1 MSMDRKNKKAAQQA
15 MQQQQAQEGGT
26 SSTAG
31 GSTANTAKERDRSQQ
46 QNRRDRDKDKDKE
59 RSLRRDRAPGGTS
72 SGSRPPRDRAGASEK
87 RRDSTSTAQG
97 EEPPTNGMTSS
108 VATLRPPIRIGKG
121 PSTSAS
127 VTAPP
132 VLRDTS
138 ATATM
143 APPKTSNESEAPT
156 GEKPSYASVTL
167 EHLQAQSHSRQA
179 TITPASETLALSD
192 YSKTPSAIVYD
203 LPPSTTSLSSP
214 KNELLDSPTS
224 LVHPLSTRTNAREGA
239 SSRERM
245 RNDSSTSPPLSKDD
259 TPAGRFGPVGS
270 PPRAGFANGSPADS
284 TGTGRGALSSLFAS
298 LAMNPSPNPG
308 QYTSPP
314 QQHQAAVVTPQKDDL
329 GPSSVTSQSSLHAH
343 MNANVLGTS
352 PFSMPGSRSL
362 FMPLSSSQTSQSN
375 IPAYLAG
382 GQGPLKVGVP
392 ASFAGSRAVGWGIGG
407 EARRPSL
414 PGHNQRPSLGAASLR
429 SGILDESA
437 FEEETEDL
445 EAEEFLPSSLSDLL
459 TREERER
466 RFSRGGAIRPTKD
479 SLLPTEG
486 LNTPVEDD
494 EVWERTVRQ
503 RPNAGD
509 QLSPDTANA
518 FSRSVPATNLIGQ
531 VRSLWDRDPAAN
543 PGMTATSSTGMA
555 RTNAPGGITQDMFGG
570 VSGSY
575 GPSPSM
581 LSSSLM
587 SNASNAFLQSS
598 RLGAGDAHPSQ
609 KPLVNDLQVGSYN
622 PSSMLYQ
629 KQQQMSH
636 AAHQHHSSISGFPSS
651 LSARNGTQ
659 GVTSQAAGGYSMY
672 SGPAD
677 LGGENK
683 SGIASMYGQRTTSQ
697 QVQQR
702 PAMTTQNTSTHA
714 HANDSLTGLRH
725 EPGQSLPRG
734 LGAGL
739 SRLHFVPAGSLG
751 STVGSP
757 PLGSGFGSTNPVASP
772 PYGNFHVNM
781 VGSGRGEPND
791 LAAEGK
797 YPGGAQKSNYG
808 SGLTARMMAA
818 GVGSQTSSIQAPYQP
833 DPTQGDGRTAAMSI
847 HNVRNQHSPWG
858 SGAVDDVD
866 VDEGT
871 LFNMD

>member
-1 MSMDRKNKKAAQQA
+1 MDRKNKKAAQQA
-15 MQQQQAQEGGT
+15 AQAMQQQQGQEGGT
-26 SSTAG
+26 TSTAATG
-31 GSTANTAKERDRSQQ
+31 TPREKDRSQQ

-59 RSLRRDRAPGGTS
+59 RSGRRDRASGGTS
-72 SGSRPPRDRAGASEK
+72 TGSRPPRDRAGGSEK

-97 EEPPTNGMTSS
+97 DEPPANGMTSS

-143 APPKTSNESEAPT
+143 ATSNESEAST

-179 TITPASETLALSD
+179 TITPATEPLALSD
-192 YSKTPSAIVYD
+192 YSKTPNATIYD
-203 LPPSTTSLSSP
+203 LPPSSASMSSP
-214 KNELLDSPTS
+214 KQELLDSPTS
-224 LVHPLSTRTNAREGA
+224 LVHPLSSRTSAREGA
-239 SSRERM
+239 TSRERM
-245 RNDSSTSPPLSKDD
+245 RNDSSMSPPLSKDD
-259 TPAGRFGPVGS
+259 VPTGRFGPVGS
-270 PPRAGFANGSPADS
+270 PPRAGFANGSPSDS
-284 TGTGRGALSSLFAS
+284 AGTGRGALS
-298 LAMNPSPNPG
+298 
-308 QYTSPP
+308 T
-314 QQHQAAVVTPQKDDL
+314 
-329 GPSSVTSQSSLHAH
+329 
-343 MNANVLGTS
+343 
-352 PFSMPGSRSL
+352 
-362 FMPLSSSQTSQSN
+362 
-375 IPAYLAG
+375 
-382 GQGPLKVGVP
+382 
-392 ASFAGSRAVGWGIGG
+392 SFAGSRAVGWGVGN

-437 FEEETEDL
+437 FEEENEDL

-459 TREERER
+459 TKEERER
-466 RFSRGGAIRPTKD
+466 RFSRGGAIRPTKE
-479 SLLPTEG
+479 SLLPIEG

-503 RPNAGD
+503 RANAAD

-531 VRSLWDRDPAAN
+531 VRSLWDRDA
-543 PGMTATSSTGMA
+543 TATNANSGLTTIS

-581 LSSSLM
+581 LSSSVM

-598 RLGAGDAHPSQ
+598 RLGAGEMHSSH

-622 PSSMLYQ
+622 PSGMLYQ

-636 AAHQHHSSISGFPSS
+636 AAHQHHSSISGLSS

-659 GVTSQAAGGYSMY
+659 GVGSQAASGYSMY
-672 SGPAD
+672 AGPPD
-677 LGGENK
+677 LENK
-683 SGIASMYGQRTTSQ
+683 SGIGAMYGQRTSQ
-697 QVQQR
+697 LQQR
-702 PAMTTQNTSTHA
+702 PAMTTQNSSTHA

-772 PYGNFHVNM
+772 PYGNFHMNM

-791 LAAEGK
+791 LAMEGK
-797 YPGGAQKSNYG
+797 FTGGAQKSNLG
-808 SGLTARMMAA
+808 SGLTARLMA
-818 GVGSQTSSIQAPYQP
+818 GVGSQAPSGQVSYQS
-833 DPTQGDGRTAAMSI
+833 DPMQGDGRTGAMSI
-847 HNVRNQHSPWG
+847 HNVRNQHSTWG
-858 SGAVDDVD
+858 SGSVMGQDDVD

>member
-1 MSMDRKNKKAAQQA
+1 
-15 MQQQQAQEGGT
+15 
-26 SSTAG
+26 
-31 GSTANTAKERDRSQQ
+31 
-46 QNRRDRDKDKDKE
+46 
-59 RSLRRDRAPGGTS
+59 
-72 SGSRPPRDRAGASEK
+72 
-87 RRDSTSTAQG
+87 
-97 EEPPTNGMTSS
+97 
-108 VATLRPPIRIGKG
+108 
-121 PSTSAS
+121 
-127 VTAPP
+127 
-132 VLRDTS
+132 
-138 ATATM
+138 
-143 APPKTSNESEAPT
+143 
-156 GEKPSYASVTL
+156 
-167 EHLQAQSHSRQA
+167 
-179 TITPASETLALSD
+179 
-192 YSKTPSAIVYD
+192 
-203 LPPSTTSLSSP
+203 
-214 KNELLDSPTS
+214 
-224 LVHPLSTRTNAREGA
+224 
-239 SSRERM
+239 
-245 RNDSSTSPPLSKDD
+245 
-259 TPAGRFGPVGS
+259 
-270 PPRAGFANGSPADS
+270 
-284 TGTGRGALSSLFAS
+284 
-298 LAMNPSPNPG
+298 MNPSPNSN

-314 QQHQAAVVTPQKDDL
+314 HQHQSAAVTPQKDDL

-459 TREERER
+459 TKEERER
-466 RFSRGGAIRPTKD
+466 RFSRGGAIRPTKE

-509 QLSPDTANA
+509 QLSPDNSNA

-531 VRSLWDRDPAAN
+531 VRSLWDRDPTAN
-543 PGMTATSSTGMA
+543 PGGLTATSSTGMA

-581 LSSSLM
+581 LSTSLM

-598 RLGAGDAHPSQ
+598 RLGAGDVHSSH
-609 KPLVNDLQVGSYN
+609 KPMVNDLQVGSYN

-677 LGGENK
+677 LGVENK

-697 QVQQR
+697 QLQQR

-757 PLGSGFGSTNPVASP
+757 PPGTGFGSTNPVASP

-797 YPGGAQKSNYG
+797 YPGVPQKSNYG

-818 GVGSQTSSIQAPYQP
+818 GVGSQSSSSQAPYQS

-847 HNVRNQHSPWG
+847 HNVRNQHSTWG

>member
-26 SSTAG
+26 STAAG
-31 GSTANTAKERDRSQQ
+31 TGKEKDRSQQ
-46 QNRRDRDKDKDKE
+46 QNRRDRDRDKDKDKE
-59 RSLRRDRAPGGTS
+59 RSGRRDRASGST
-72 SGSRPPRDRAGASEK
+72 GSRPPRDRTSISEK

-97 EEPPTNGMTSS
+97 DESSANGMTSS
-108 VATLRPPIRIGKG
+108 VATMRPPIRIGKG
-121 PSTSAS
+121 PTTSAS

-143 APPKTSNESEAPT
+143 AVLKTSNESEASST
-156 GEKPSYASVTL
+156 SEKPSYASVTL

-179 TITPASETLALSD
+179 TITPATEPLALSD
-192 YSKTPSAIVYD
+192 YSKTPSATVHD
-203 LPPSTTSLSSP
+203 LPTSLSSP

-224 LVHPLSTRTNAREGA
+224 LVHPLSSRTNDRDG
-239 SSRERM
+239 STSRERM
-245 RNDSSTSPPLSKDD
+245 RNDDSTSPPLSRGDVP
-259 TPAGRFGPVGS
+259 TGRFGPVGS
-270 PPRAGFANGSPADS
+270 PPRAGFANGSPSDTNS
-284 TGTGRGALSSLFAS
+284 TSRGALSSLFAS
-298 LAMNPSPNPG
+298 LSMNPAPNPN

-314 QQHQAAVVTPQKDDL
+314 QQHSSAAVTPQKDDL

-343 MNANVLGTS
+343 MNVNILGTS

-382 GQGPLKVGVP
+382 GQGPLNVGVP
-392 ASFAGSRAVGWGIGG
+392 ASFAGSRAVGWGIGNEG
-407 EARRPSL
+407 RRPSL

-429 SGILDESA
+429 SGILDGSA
-437 FEEETEDL
+437 FEEENEDL

-459 TREERER
+459 TKEERER
-466 RFSRGGAIRPTKD
+466 RFSRGGAIRPTKE
-479 SLLPTEG
+479 SLLPIEG

-494 EVWERTVRQ
+494 AVWERTVRQ
-503 RPNAGD
+503 RPNVGD
-509 QLSPDTANA
+509 QVPSDATNA

-531 VRSLWDRDPAAN
+531 VRSLWDRDATTANTN
-543 PGMTATSSTGMA
+543 PGLPGTSAGMSRTTTAG
-555 RTNAPGGITQDMFGG
+555 GGITQEMFSG

-581 LSSSLM
+581 LSSSVM

-598 RLGAGDAHPSQ
+598 RLGAGDVHPSH

-629 KQQQMSH
+629 KQQQMSQ

-651 LSARNGTQ
+651 LSNRNGTQ
-659 GVTSQAAGGYSMY
+659 GVTSPAAGGYSMY
-672 SGPAD
+672 SGPPDLTAD
-677 LGGENK
+677 NK
-683 SGIASMYGQRTTSQ
+683 SGLTSMYTQRTSQ
-697 QVQQR
+697 QMQHR
-702 PAMTTQNTSTHA
+702 PAMTTQNTTTHM

-739 SRLHFVPAGSLG
+739 SRIHFVPAGSLG

-772 PYGNFHVNM
+772 PYGNFHLNM
-781 VGSGRGEPND
+781 TGSSRGESND
-791 LAAEGK
+791 LAVDGQ
-797 YPGGAQKSNYG
+797 YNPGAQKNNYG
-808 SGLTARMMAA
+808 SGLTARLMAA
-818 GVGSQTSSIQAPYQP
+818 GVASQTPPSQAPYQL
-833 DPTQGDGRTAAMSI
+833 DATQGNGRMAAMNI
-847 HNVRNQHSPWG
+847 HNVRNQHSTWG
-858 SGAVDDVD
+858 SGAAGEDDVD